1 MSKKTD
7 MIIEEQRKE
16 IVELRSR
23 VEDIEAAFRQTHSSV
38 DAVLYEIIKKYGD
51 EELKIVISVPDTEH
65 APKVTAEKEDDTYV
79 IRVASE

>member
-23 VEDIEAAFRQTHSSV
+23 VEDIETAFRQTHSSV
-38 DAVLYEIIKKYGD
+38 DAVLYEVIKKYGD
-51 EELKIVISVPDTEH
+51 EELKIVIAVPDAQA
-65 APKVTAEKEDDTYV
+65 APKITAEKEDDTYV